1 MISLTGGND
10 SLNRQDRSVS
20 VAGMEA
26 VTIGIDAEWQMIM
39 LFHLERMRMMT
50 ADLGKCGGRDGAL

>member
-10 SLNRQDRSVS
+10 SLNPRDRSVS

-26 VTIGIDAEWQMIM
+26 VTIGIDAE
-39 LFHLERMRMMT
+39 
-50 ADLGKCGGRDGAL
+50 